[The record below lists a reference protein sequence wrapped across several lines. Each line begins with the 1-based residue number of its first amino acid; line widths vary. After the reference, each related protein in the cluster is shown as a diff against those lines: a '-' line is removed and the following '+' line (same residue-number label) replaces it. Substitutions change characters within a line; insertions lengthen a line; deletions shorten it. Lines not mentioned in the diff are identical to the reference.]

1 MRESEIQILK
11 KSLTIIIGFEERVD
25 LVNSASEFLEI
36 HNRNIQMLKDL
47 NVERQS
53 DFIKKNISDYPKFRV
68 SEIELFIFRK
78 RKEKSFLWFVG
89 GRRVGFVYDLIRTRG
104 VLLSQIKKKVAKIKD
119 INQRMYKVVENPIF
133 EEVYEKTGY

>member
-1 MRESEIQILK
+1 MRESDLDILK

-47 NVERQS
+47 GVERQS
-53 DFIKKNISDYPKFRV
+53 DFIKKNISDYPKLRA

-89 GRRVGFVYDLIRTRG
+89 GRRLGFVYDLIRTRG

-119 INQRMYKVVENPIF
+119 ISQRMYKVVENPIF
-133 EEVYEKTGY
+133 EEVYQKTGY

>member
-1 MRESEIQILK
+1 MRGSDLDILK

-47 NVERQS
+47 GVERQS
-53 DFIKKNISDYPKFRV
+53 DFIKKNISGYPKLRV

-89 GRRVGFVYDLIRTRG
+89 GRRLGFVYDLIRTRG

-119 INQRMYKVVENPIF
+119 ISQRMYKVVENPIF

>member
-1 MRESEIQILK
+1 MRGSDLDILK

-36 HNRNIQMLKDL
+36 HNRNIQILKDL
-47 NVERQS
+47 GVERQS
-53 DFIKKNISDYPKFRV
+53 DFIKKNISDYPKLRV

-89 GRRVGFVYDLIRTRG
+89 GRRLGFVYNLIRTRG

-119 INQRMYKVVENPIF
+119 ISQRMYKVVENPIF
-133 EEVYEKTGY
+133 EEVYQKTGY

>member
-1 MRESEIQILK
+1 MRESDLDILK

-36 HNRNIQMLKDL
+36 HDRNIQMLKDL
-47 NVERQS
+47 GVERQS
-53 DFIKKNISDYPKFRV
+53 DFIKKNISDYPKLRV

-89 GRRVGFVYDLIRTRG
+89 GRRLGFVYNLIRTRG

-119 INQRMYKVVENPIF
+119 ISQRMYKVVENPIF
-133 EEVYEKTGY
+133 EEVYQKTGY

>member
-1 MRESEIQILK
+1 MRESDLDILK

-47 NVERQS
+47 GVERQS
-53 DFIKKNISDYPKFRV
+53 DFIKKNISDYPKLRV

-89 GRRVGFVYDLIRTRG
+89 GRRLGFVYDLIRTRG

>member
-1 MRESEIQILK
+1 MRESDLDILK

-47 NVERQS
+47 GVERQS
-53 DFIKKNISDYPKFRV
+53 DFIKKNISDYPKLRV

-89 GRRVGFVYDLIRTRG
+89 GRRLGFVYDLIRTRG

-119 INQRMYKVVENPIF
+119 ISQRMYKVVENPIF

>member
-1 MRESEIQILK
+1 MRESDLDILK

-47 NVERQS
+47 GVERQS
-53 DFIKKNISDYPKFRV
+53 DFIKKNISDYPKLRV

-89 GRRVGFVYDLIRTRG
+89 GRRLGFVYDLIRTRG

-119 INQRMYKVVENPIF
+119 ISQRMYKVVENPIF
-133 EEVYEKTGY
+133 EEVYQKTGY

>member
-1 MRESEIQILK
+1 MRESDVDILK

-47 NVERQS
+47 SVERQS

-119 INQRMYKVVENPIF
+119 INQRMYKVLENPIF

>member
-1 MRESEIQILK
+1 MRESDVDILK

-47 NVERQS
+47 GVERQS

>member
-1 MRESEIQILK
+1 MRESDLDILK

-47 NVERQS
+47 GVERQS
-53 DFIKKNISDYPKFRV
+53 DFIKKNISDYPKLRV

-89 GRRVGFVYDLIRTRG
+89 GRRLGFVYDLIRTRG

-133 EEVYEKTGY
+133 EEVYQKTGY

>member
-1 MRESEIQILK
+1 MRGSDLDILK

-36 HNRNIQMLKDL
+36 HNRNIQILKDL
-47 NVERQS
+47 GVERQS
-53 DFIKKNISDYPKFRV
+53 DFIKKNISDYPKLRV

-89 GRRVGFVYDLIRTRG
+89 GRRLGFVYNLIRTRG

-119 INQRMYKVVENPIF
+119 ISQRMYKVVENPIF
-133 EEVYEKTGY
+133 EEVYQ

>member
-1 MRESEIQILK
+1 MRESDVDILK

-47 NVERQS
+47 GVERQS
-53 DFIKKNISDYPKFRV
+53 AFIKKNIGDYPSFRV

-78 RKEKSFLWFVG
+78 RKERSFLWFVG

-104 VLLSQIKKKVAKIKD
+104 VLLSQIKKKVAKIKS

>member
-25 LVNSASEFLEI
+25 LVNSASKFLEI

-47 NVERQS
+47 SVERQS

>member
-1 MRESEIQILK
+1 MRESDVDILK
-11 KSLTIIIGFEERVD
+11 KSLNIIIGFEERVD

-47 NVERQS
+47 GVERQS
-53 DFIKKNISDYPKFRV
+53 VFIKKNISDYPKFRV
-68 SEIELFIFRK
+68 SEIELFIFKK
-78 RKEKSFLWFVG
+78 RKEKSFMWFVG
-89 GRRVGFVYDLIRTRG
+89 GRRVGFVYDLIKTRG
-104 VLLSQIKKKVAKIKD
+104 IIFSQIKKKVAKIKD